1 MFVDS
6 KWTEDYEA
14 LIRKIEHHNHQYY
27 VLDRPEIT
35 DYEYDQLMQQL
46 IALES
51 AHPELKHPDSPTQ
64 RVGGAPLAAFSEVKH
79 AVRLLSL
86 DNAYD
91 AGEVEAFI
99 KRTDKELG
107 LAAAFVVEYKIDG
120 LSVALRYEN
129 GRFVQGATRGDGE
142 TGEDIT
148 ENLKTIRSIPL
159 RLSEPRT
166 LTVRGEVFLP
176 KEGFRQLN
184 EEQEQNGLQPFANPR
199 NAAAG
204 SLRQLDSRIAA
215 SRPLDIFVFDLLS
228 GSLNAAT
235 HDQALTELESLGFKV
250 SHGRRFEKPEEVLSA
265 LTQAE
270 AERHSLAFDIDGMV
284 VKVDSFAHRDQLGTR
299 AKSPRWAVAYKFP
312 PEEVE
317 TILRDITVH
326 VGRTGVITP
335 RAEFDPVEVAGSV
348 IARATLHNQ
357 DYINEKD
364 IRIGDRIVVQKAGDV
379 IPAVV
384 RVLTDHRDSG
394 AQPFVLPKECP
405 ECGSATKRLEGEAAL
420 RCLNPSCPARYRRG
434 IEHFV
439 SRPAM
444 NIDGLGE
451 SIISLLISK
460 GLIRSIA
467 DLYTL
472 RDRREALISLER
484 MGEKSADNLLRA
496 LEASK
501 ENPLWRLITG
511 LGIPLIGAQ
520 AAKQLARS
528 FDSLEA
534 LMSATREELVRLPE
548 IGAKMAESLVSYFC
562 DEGNRETIGKLKAAG
577 LNFKGE
583 HTGEAGPQPYA
594 GKTFVLTGTLAGF
607 TRDEAK
613 ARIEA
618 LGGKVAGSVS
628 KKTDFVV
635 YGTEAGSKL
644 DKALALGVATLDEAA
659 FVEMLEAAQSAT

>member
-1 MFVDS
+1 VDPQLV
-6 KWTEDYEA
+6 TTYET
-14 LIRKIEHHNHQYY
+14 LIREIERHNHLYY
-27 VLDRPEIT
+27 VLDRPEIS
-35 DYEYDQLMQQL
+35 DYDYDQFMQQL
-46 IALES
+46 LRLE
-51 AHPELKHPDSPTQ
+51 AQHPELKKPDSPSQ
-64 RVGGAPLAAFSEVKH
+64 RVGGAPLAAFSQVRHE
-79 AVRLLSL
+79 VRLLSL

-91 AGEVEAFI
+91 AQEVAEFI
-99 KRTDKELG
+99 RRIDRELG
-107 LAAAFVVEYKIDG
+107 EMAAFVVEYKIDG

-129 GRFVQGATRGDGE
+129 GLFVQGATRGDGE

-159 RLSEPRT
+159 RLAKPLT

-176 KEGFRQLN
+176 KEGFRVLN
-184 EEQEQNGLQPFANPR
+184 EEQEQNGLQTFANPR

-204 SLRQLDSRIAA
+204 SLRQLDSRITA
-215 SRPLDIFVFDLLS
+215 SRPLDILVFDLLS
-228 GSLNAAT
+228 GDLSADT
-235 HDQALTELESLGFKV
+235 HDEALTELAELGFKV
-250 SHGRRFEKPEEVLSA
+250 SHGRRFETPEKIIAA
-265 LTQAE
+265 LEDASE
-270 AERHSLAFDIDGMV
+270 SRHALAFDIDGMV
-284 VKVDSFAHRDQLGTR
+284 VKVDRFDHREQLGVR
-299 AKSPRWAVAYKFP
+299 AKSPRWAVAFKFP

-317 TILRDITVH
+317 TTLREITVH

-357 DYINEKD
+357 DYMDEKD

-384 RVLTDHRDSG
+384 RVLKDQRNGTEEPFRLPDH
-394 AQPFVLPKECP
+394 CP
-405 ECGSATKRLEGEAAL
+405 ECGSETRRLEGEAAL
-420 RCLNPSCPARYRRG
+420 RCLNPDCPARYRRG

-460 GLIRSIA
+460 GFIRGIP

-472 RDRREALISLER
+472 NVQREALMQLDR
-484 MGEKSADNLLRA
+484 MGEKSTDNLLA
-496 LEASK
+496 AIEKSK

-511 LGIPLIGAQ
+511 LGIPLIGSQ
-520 AAKQLARS
+520 AAKLLASRYENL
-528 FDSLEA
+528 DA
-534 LMSATREELVRLPE
+534 LMEASCEELITIPE
-548 IGAKMAESLVSYFC
+548 IGAKMAESLVRYFA
-562 DEGNRETIGKLKAAG
+562 DPVSQTTIGRLKAAG
-577 LNFKGE
+577 LNFEGD
-583 HTGEAGPQPYA
+583 HQSHSGPQPYL
-594 GKTFVLTGTLAGF
+594 GKTFVLTGTLNAF

-613 ARIEA
+613 SRIEA

-644 DKALALGVATLDEAA
+644 EKALSLGVTTLDEAA
-659 FVEMLEAAQSAT
+659 FLEMLTQAQV

>member
-1 MFVDS
+1 MDS

-35 DYEYDQLMQQL
+35 DYDYDQLMQQL
-46 IALES
+46 IALENE
-51 AHPELKHPDSPTQ
+51 HPELKHPDSPTQ
-64 RVGGAPLAAFSEVKH
+64 RVGGAPLAAFSQVSH

-86 DNAYD
+86 DNAYN
-91 AGEVEAFI
+91 AGEVEDFI
-99 KRTDKELG
+99 RRTDKELG

-148 ENLKTIRSIPL
+148 ENLKTIRAIPL

-215 SRPLDIFVFDLLS
+215 ARPLDIFVFDLLS
-228 GSLNAAT
+228 GSLNAKT
-235 HDQALTELESLGFKV
+235 HDEALTELANLGFKV
-250 SHGRRFEKPEEVLSA
+250 SHGRRFEKPEEILEA

-270 AERHSLAFDIDGMV
+270 AERHELAFDIDGMV

-299 AKSPRWAVAYKFP
+299 AKSPRWAVAYKFA

-317 TILRDITVH
+317 TTLRDITVH

-357 DYINEKD
+357 DYIKEKD

-384 RVLTDHRDSG
+384 RVLTDHRNG
-394 AQPFVLPKECP
+394 QEQPFELPKTCP

-460 GLIRSIA
+460 GLIRGIA

-472 RDRREALISLER
+472 KDQRETLISLER
-484 MGEKSADNLLRA
+484 MGEKSADNLLKA

-520 AAKQLARS
+520 AAKQLARR
-528 FDSLEA
+528 FESLEA
-534 LMSATREELVRLPE
+534 LMAATQEELVRLPE
-548 IGAKMAESLVSYFC
+548 IGGKMAESLVSYFG
-562 DEGNRETIGKLKAAG
+562 DLGNQETIGKLKAAG

-583 HTGEAGPQPYA
+583 NTADAGPQPYA
-594 GKTFVLTGTLAGF
+594 GKTFVLTGTLVGF

-628 KKTDFVV
+628 KKTDYVV

-644 DKALALGVATLDEAA
+644 DKALSLGVTTLDEAA
-659 FVEMLEAAQSAT
+659 FLELLETA

>member
-1 MFVDS
+1 VDPQLV
-6 KWTEDYEA
+6 TTYET
-14 LIRKIEHHNHQYY
+14 LIREIEHHNHLYY
-27 VLDRPEIT
+27 VLDRPEIS
-35 DYEYDQLMQQL
+35 DYDYDQLMQQL
-46 IALES
+46 LRLE
-51 AHPELKHPDSPTQ
+51 AQHPELKKPDSPSQ
-64 RVGGAPLAAFSEVKH
+64 RVGGAPLAAFSQVRHE
-79 AVRLLSL
+79 VRLLSL

-91 AGEVEAFI
+91 AQEVAEFI
-99 KRTDKELG
+99 RRIDRELG
-107 LAAAFVVEYKIDG
+107 ETAAFVVEYKIDG

-129 GRFVQGATRGDGE
+129 GLFVQGATRGDGE

-159 RLSEPRT
+159 RLAKPLT

-176 KEGFRQLN
+176 KEGFRVLN
-184 EEQEQNGLQPFANPR
+184 EEQEQNGLQTFANPR

-204 SLRQLDSRIAA
+204 SLRQLDSRITA
-215 SRPLDIFVFDLLS
+215 SRPLDILVFDLLS
-228 GSLNAAT
+228 GDLSADT
-235 HDQALTELESLGFKV
+235 HDQALTELAELGFKV
-250 SHGRRFEKPEEVLSA
+250 SHGRRFETPETIIAA
-265 LTQAE
+265 LE
-270 AERHSLAFDIDGMV
+270 AASESRHALAFDIDGMV
-284 VKVDSFAHRDQLGTR
+284 VKVDRFDHREQLGVR
-299 AKSPRWAVAYKFP
+299 AKSPRWAVAFKFP

-317 TILRDITVH
+317 TTLREITVH

-357 DYINEKD
+357 DYMDEKD

-384 RVLTDHRDSG
+384 RVLKDQRNGTEEPFRLPDH
-394 AQPFVLPKECP
+394 CP
-405 ECGSATKRLEGEAAL
+405 ECGSETRRLQGEAAL
-420 RCLNPSCPARYRRG
+420 RCLNPDCPARYRRG

-460 GLIRSIA
+460 GFVRGIP

-472 RDRREALISLER
+472 KEQREALMQLER
-484 MGEKSADNLLRA
+484 MGEKSTENLLA
-496 LEASK
+496 AIEKSK

-511 LGIPLIGAQ
+511 LGIPLIGSQ
-520 AAKQLARS
+520 AAKLLASRYENL
-528 FDSLEA
+528 DA
-534 LMSATREELVRLPE
+534 LMEASCEELIAIPE
-548 IGAKMAESLVSYFC
+548 IGAKMAESLVRYFA
-562 DEGNRETIGKLKAAG
+562 DPVSQTTIGRLKAAG
-577 LNFKGE
+577 LNFDGDRQSQS
-583 HTGEAGPQPYA
+583 GPQPYL
-594 GKTFVLTGTLAGF
+594 GKTFVLTGTLSAF

-613 ARIEA
+613 SRIEA

-644 DKALALGVATLDEAA
+644 EKALSLGVTTLDEAA
-659 FVEMLEAAQSAT
+659 FLEMLAFAVD

>member
-1 MFVDS
+1 VDP

-35 DYEYDQLMQQL
+35 DYEYDQLMQRL
-46 IALES
+46 LALES
-51 AHPELKHPDSPTQ
+51 EHPDLKTPDSPTQ
-64 RVGGAPLAAFSEVKH
+64 RVGSAPLAAFSQVRH

-91 AGEVEAFI
+91 ANDVEAFI
-99 KRTDKELG
+99 KRIDKELVTT
-107 LAAAFVVEYKIDG
+107 AAFVVEYKIDG

-129 GRFVQGATRGDGE
+129 GHFVQGATRGDGE

-159 RLSEPRT
+159 RLTEPRT

-184 EEQEQNGLQPFANPR
+184 EEQEQNGLQTFANPR

-204 SLRQLDSRIAA
+204 SLRQLDSRITA

-228 GSLNAAT
+228 GELNAKT
-235 HDQALTELESLGFKV
+235 HDEALAELNGLGFKV
-250 SHGRRFEKPEEVLSA
+250 SHGRRFENPDDITKAVIH
-265 LTQAE
+265 AE
-270 AERHSLAFDIDGMV
+270 SERHSLPFDIDGMV
-284 VKVDSFAHRDQLGTR
+284 VKVDSFAQRDQLGTR
-299 AKSPRWAVAYKFP
+299 AKSPRWAVAFKFP

-317 TILRDITVH
+317 TTLRDITVH

-357 DYINEKD
+357 DFIREKD

-384 RVLTDHRDSG
+384 RVLTDRRQG
-394 AQPFVLPKECP
+394 TEQPFVLPTSCP
-405 ECGSATKRLEGEAAL
+405 ECGSATHRLEGEAAL
-420 RCLNPSCPARYRRG
+420 RCLNPNCPARYRRG

-451 SIISLLISK
+451 SIISLLIAN
-460 GLIRSIA
+460 GLIRGIA

-472 RDRREALISLER
+472 KDQRETLIRLER
-484 MGEKSADNLLRA
+484 MGEKSADNLLKA

-528 FDSLEA
+528 FDTLDG
-534 LMSATREELVRLPE
+534 LMAAGAEELVTLPE
-548 IGAKMAESLVSYFC
+548 IGAKMAESLVSYFS
-562 DEGNRETIGKLKAAG
+562 DPVNQETIGKLKAAG

-583 HTGEAGPQPYA
+583 RTAQTGPQPYA
-594 GKTFVLTGTLAGF
+594 GKTFVLTGTLSGF

-613 ARIEA
+613 AQIEA

-644 DKALALGVATLDEAA
+644 DKALSLGVASLDEAEFLA
-659 FVEMLEAAQSAT
+659 MLEAAKA

>member
-1 MFVDS
+1 MDP

-14 LIRKIEHHNHQYY
+14 LIREIEHHNHQYY

-35 DYEYDQLMQQL
+35 DYEYDQLMQRL
-46 IALES
+46 LALES
-51 AHPELKHPDSPTQ
+51 EHPELKMPDSPTQ
-64 RVGGAPLAAFSEVKH
+64 RVGGAPLAAFSQVSH

-91 AGEVEAFI
+91 KGEVEAFI
-99 KRTDKELG
+99 QRIDKELG
-107 LAAAFVVEYKIDG
+107 AAAAFVLEYKIDG
-120 LSVALRYEN
+120 LSVALRYDN

-159 RLSEPRT
+159 RLTEPRT

-184 EEQEQNGLQPFANPR
+184 EEQEQNGLQTFANPR

-204 SLRQLDSRIAA
+204 SLRQLDSRITA

-228 GSLNAAT
+228 GELNAKT
-235 HDQALTELESLGFKV
+235 HDEALTELSGLGFKV
-250 SHGRRFEKPEEVLSA
+250 SHGRRFERPEEILEA

-270 AERHSLAFDIDGMV
+270 AQRHSLPFDIDGMV
-284 VKVDSFAHRDQLGTR
+284 VKVDSFPQRDQLGTR
-299 AKSPRWAVAYKFP
+299 AKSPRWAVAFKFP

-317 TILRDITVH
+317 TTLRDITVH

-357 DYINEKD
+357 DYIREKD

-384 RVLTDHRDSG
+384 RVLTDRRQGSE
-394 AQPFVLPKECP
+394 QPFELPASCP
-405 ECGSATKRLEGEAAL
+405 ECGSATHRLEGEAAL

-451 SIISLLISK
+451 SIISLLIAN
-460 GLIRSIA
+460 GLIRGIA

-472 RDRREALISLER
+472 RDQRETLISLER
-484 MGEKSADNLLRA
+484 MGEKSADNLLKA

-528 FDSLEA
+528 FDTLEG
-534 LMSATREELVRLPE
+534 LMAASSEDLVTLPE
-548 IGAKMAESLVSYFC
+548 IGAKMAESLVSFFR
-562 DEGNRETIGKLKAAG
+562 DPVNQETISQLKAAG

-583 HTGEAGPQPYA
+583 RTLETGPQPYA
-594 GKTFVLTGTLAGF
+594 GKTFVLTGTLSGF

-618 LGGKVAGSVS
+618 LGGKVASSVS

-644 DKALALGVATLDEAA
+644 DKALSLGVATLDETEFLA
-659 FVEMLEAAQSAT
+659 MLEAAKA

>member
-46 IALES
+46 ITLES

-64 RVGGAPLAAFSEVKH
+64 RVGGTPLAAFSEVKH

-148 ENLKTIRSIPL
+148 ENLKTIRAIPL
-159 RLSEPRT
+159 RLSEPLT

-228 GSLNAAT
+228 GSLNAKT
-235 HDQALTELESLGFKV
+235 HDEALTELASLGFKV
-250 SHGRRFEKPEEVLSA
+250 SHGRRFEKPEEILNA

-299 AKSPRWAVAYKFP
+299 AKSPRWAVAYKFM

-317 TILRDITVH
+317 TTLREITVH

-384 RVLTDHRDSG
+384 RVLTDHRNG
-394 AQPFVLPKECP
+394 TEQPFELPKTCP

-472 RDRREALISLER
+472 KDQREALISLER
-484 MGEKSADNLLRA
+484 MGEKSADNLLKA
-496 LEASK
+496 LEISK

-528 FDSLEA
+528 FESLEA
-534 LMSATREELVRLPE
+534 LMAATQEDLVRLPE
-548 IGAKMAESLVSYFC
+548 IGAKMAESLVSYFG
-562 DEGNRETIGKLKAAG
+562 DAGNRETIGKLKAAG

-583 HTGEAGPQPYA
+583 RTAESGPQPYA

-628 KKTDFVV
+628 KKTDYVV
-635 YGTEAGSKL
+635 FGTEAGSKL
-644 DKALALGVATLDEAA
+644 DKALSLGVATLDEAA
-659 FVEMLEAAQSAT
+659 FIEMLESAQSAT

>member
-1 MFVDS
+1 MDP
-6 KWTEDYEA
+6 KWIEDYEA
-14 LIRKIEHHNHQYY
+14 LIREIEHHNHQYY
-27 VLDRPEIT
+27 VLDQPEIT
-35 DYEYDQLMQQL
+35 DYEYDQLMQRL
-46 IALES
+46 LALES
-51 AHPELKHPDSPTQ
+51 EHPELGMPDSPTQ
-64 RVGGAPLAAFSEVKH
+64 RVGGPPLAAFSQVH
-79 AVRLLSL
+79 HGVRLLSL

-91 AGEVEAFI
+91 ANDVDAFI
-99 KRTDKELG
+99 QRIDKELG
-107 LAAAFVVEYKIDG
+107 TTAAFVVEYKIDG
-120 LSVALRYEN
+120 LSVSLRYEN

-148 ENLKTIRSIPL
+148 ENLKTIRAIPL
-159 RLSEPRT
+159 RLTEPRT

-184 EEQEQNGLQPFANPR
+184 EEQEQNGLQTFANPR

-204 SLRQLDSRIAA
+204 SLRQLDSRITA

-228 GSLNAAT
+228 GELNAKT
-235 HDQALTELESLGFKV
+235 HDEALAELNDLGFKV
-250 SHGRRFEKPEEVLSA
+250 SHGRRFENPDDIIKAVI
-265 LTQAE
+265 QAE
-270 AERHSLAFDIDGMV
+270 SERHSLPFDIDGMV
-284 VKVDSFAHRDQLGTR
+284 VKVDSFAQRDQLGTR
-299 AKSPRWAVAYKFP
+299 AKSPRWAVAFKFP

-317 TILRDITVH
+317 TTLREITVH

-357 DYINEKD
+357 DYIREKD

-384 RVLTDHRDSG
+384 RVLRDERQG
-394 AQPFVLPKECP
+394 RPEPFELPASCP
-405 ECGSATKRLEGEAAL
+405 ECGSATQRLEGEAAL

-451 SIISLLISK
+451 SIISLLIAN
-460 GLIRSIA
+460 GLIRGIA
-467 DLYTL
+467 DLYSL
-472 RDRREALISLER
+472 KDQRETLISLER
-484 MGEKSADNLLRA
+484 MGEKSADNLLKA
-496 LEASK
+496 LEASM

-528 FDSLEA
+528 FDTLEA
-534 LMSATREELVRLPE
+534 LMAARPEELVTLPE
-548 IGAKMAESLVSYFC
+548 IGAKMAESLVRFFR
-562 DEGNRETIGKLKAAG
+562 DPVNQETIRQLKAAG

-583 HTGEAGPQPYA
+583 RTAEAGPQPYA
-594 GKTFVLTGTLAGF
+594 GKTFVLTGTLSGF

-613 ARIEA
+613 AQIEA
-618 LGGKVAGSVS
+618 LGGKVASSVS

-644 DKALALGVATLDEAA
+644 DKALSLGVATLDEAEFLA
-659 FVEMLEAAQSAT
+659 MLEAAKA

>member
-1 MFVDS
+1 MDPQLV
-6 KWTEDYEA
+6 TTYET
-14 LIRKIEHHNHQYY
+14 LIREIERHNHLYY
-27 VLDRPEIT
+27 VLDRPEIS
-35 DYEYDQLMQQL
+35 DYNYDQLMQQL
-46 IALES
+46 LRLE
-51 AHPELKHPDSPTQ
+51 AQHPELKKPDSPSQ
-64 RVGGAPLAAFSEVKH
+64 RVGGAPLAAFSQVRHE
-79 AVRLLSL
+79 VRLLSL

-91 AGEVEAFI
+91 AQEVAEFI
-99 KRTDKELG
+99 RRIDRELG
-107 LAAAFVVEYKIDG
+107 ETAAFVVEYKIDG

-129 GRFVQGATRGDGE
+129 GLFVQGATRGDGE

-159 RLSEPRT
+159 RLAKPLT

-176 KEGFRQLN
+176 KEGFRILN
-184 EEQEQNGLQPFANPR
+184 EEQEQNGFQTFANPR

-204 SLRQLDSRIAA
+204 SLRQLDSRITA
-215 SRPLDIFVFDLLS
+215 SRPLDILVFDLLS
-228 GSLNAAT
+228 GDLSADT
-235 HDQALTELESLGFKV
+235 HDQALTELAELGLKV
-250 SHGRRFEKPEEVLSA
+250 SHGRRFETPETIIAA
-265 LTQAE
+265 LE
-270 AERHSLAFDIDGMV
+270 AASESRHALAFDIDGMV
-284 VKVDSFAHRDQLGTR
+284 VKVDRFDHREQLGVR
-299 AKSPRWAVAYKFP
+299 AKSPRWAVAFKFP

-317 TILRDITVH
+317 TTLREITVH

-357 DYINEKD
+357 DYMDEKD

-384 RVLTDHRDSG
+384 RVLKDQRNGSE
-394 AQPFVLPKECP
+394 QPFRLPDHCP
-405 ECGSATKRLEGEAAL
+405 ECGSETRRLQGEAAL
-420 RCLNPSCPARYRRG
+420 RCLNPDCPARYRRG

-460 GLIRSIA
+460 GLIRGIP

-472 RDRREALISLER
+472 NVQRETLMQLDR
-484 MGEKSADNLLRA
+484 MGEKSTDNLLA
-496 LEASK
+496 AIEKSK

-511 LGIPLIGAQ
+511 LGIPLIGSQ
-520 AAKQLARS
+520 AAKLLASRYENL
-528 FDSLEA
+528 DA
-534 LMSATREELVRLPE
+534 LMEASCEELITIPE
-548 IGAKMAESLVSYFC
+548 IGAKMAESLVRYFA
-562 DEGNRETIGKLKAAG
+562 DPVSQTTIGRLKAAG
-577 LNFKGE
+577 LNFEGDRQI
-583 HTGEAGPQPYA
+583 HTGPQPYL
-594 GKTFVLTGTLAGF
+594 GKTFVLTGTLSAF

-613 ARIEA
+613 SRIEA

-628 KKTDFVV
+628 KKTDFVI

-644 DKALALGVATLDEAA
+644 EKALSLGVTTLDEAA
-659 FVEMLEAAQSAT
+659 FLEMLAQAQV

>member
-1 MFVDS
+1 MFVDP
-6 KWTEDYEA
+6 KWIEDYEA
-14 LIRKIEHHNHQYY
+14 LIREIEHHNHQYY

-35 DYEYDQLMQQL
+35 DGEYDQLMQRL
-46 IALES
+46 LALES
-51 AHPELKHPDSPTQ
+51 EHPELRTPESPTQ
-64 RVGGAPLAAFSEVKH
+64 RVGGAPLAAFSQVSH

-91 AGEVEAFI
+91 AAEVETFI
-99 KRTDKELG
+99 QRTDKELG
-107 LAAAFVVEYKIDG
+107 TTAAFVVEYKIDG

-184 EEQEQNGLQPFANPR
+184 EEQEQNGLQTFANPR

-204 SLRQLDSRIAA
+204 SLRQLDSRITA

-228 GSLNAAT
+228 GELNAKT
-235 HDQALTELESLGFKV
+235 HDEALTELSVLGFKV
-250 SHGRRFEKPEEVLSA
+250 SHGRRFEKPENILEALS
-265 LTQAE
+265 QAE
-270 AERHSLAFDIDGMV
+270 AERHSLPFDIDGMV
-284 VKVDSFAHRDQLGTR
+284 VKVDSFSQRELLGTR
-299 AKSPRWAVAYKFP
+299 AKSPRWAVAFKFP

-317 TILRDITVH
+317 TTLRDITVH

-357 DYINEKD
+357 DYIREKD

-384 RVLTDHRDSG
+384 RVLTDRRDG
-394 AQPFVLPKECP
+394 MEQPFELPRTCP
-405 ECGSATKRLEGEAAL
+405 ECGSTTHRLGGEAAL

-460 GLIRSIA
+460 DLVRGIA
-467 DLYTL
+467 DLYVL
-472 RDRREALISLER
+472 EDQRETLISLER
-484 MGEKSADNLLRA
+484 MGKKSADNLLKA
-496 LEASK
+496 LEISK
-501 ENPLWRLITG
+501 GNPLWRLIAG

-528 FDSLEA
+528 FDTLED
-534 LMSATREELVRLPE
+534 LMTAGTEDLVRLPE
-548 IGAKMAESLVSYFC
+548 IGAKMAESLVSYFR
-562 DEGNRETIGKLKAAG
+562 DPVNQETIGKLKAAG

-583 HTGEAGPQPYA
+583 RTVEAGPQPYA
-594 GKTFVLTGTLAGF
+594 GKTFVLTGTLSGF

-613 ARIEA
+613 AQIEA

-644 DKALALGVATLDEAA
+644 DKALSLGVATLDEAA
-659 FVEMLEAAQSAT
+659 FLELLEAARATS